1 MRTETRRT
9 GALPACRLP
18 HRNQRLG
25 RGGRRQKESEK
36 KESDL
41 PNNHGNNS
49 QEWNT
54 CQIKGL
60 EPEIYRGA
68 RACLGLPGFKIS
80 LCDAQR
86 ERGRVWL
93 WKNQPWRKRHRKG
106 GKRPS
111 HRGDK
116 SEPSVAYAPPSRGFY
131 ALCTNL
137 YTGLILTKP
146 ALSLS
151 LSPSNPMDR
160 SVFRDF
166 ESSSSVTWLQLARGS
181 S

>member
-1 MRTETRRT
+1 MYSLSETFRPDGTESRRRREEKRPRRGETRAGRNRCAQRRGGLVHYQRAVYRTETSGSV
-9 GALPACRLP
+9 GAEDDR
-18 HRNQRLG
+18 
-25 RGGRRQKESEK
+25 KSEK

-137 YTGLILTKP
+137 YT
-146 ALSLS
+146 
-151 LSPSNPMDR
+151 
-160 SVFRDF
+160 
-166 ESSSSVTWLQLARGS
+166 
-181 S
+181 